1 MGRNLTIKNICWNLQ
16 IVCKSKP
23 MIFSY
28 YFQNRFNLQRYLKL
42 ATSMTRNTL
51 IEHLKTI
58 IICEES
64 GLTIVNDN
72 ALLTQP

>member
-1 MGRNLTIKNICWNLQ
+1 
-16 IVCKSKP
+16 

-28 YFQNRFNLQRYLKL
+28 YFQNMFNLQQYLKL